1 MLTMGLVACS
11 NETPD
16 PEALAAEQTRNA
28 EMLGTYQANQ
38 QLGENGLTDAW
49 VPNST
54 PIPTIST
61 VSLGGAE
68 ETPLPPLQTQG
79 TMPVVATPSVE
90 PNRTP
95 TPTRTAAVT
104 TPTRTAAV
112 TTPTRTAAVQSPTR
126 TTTVQ
131 TPTRTA
137 ALPSPTRTAI
147 VQTPTRTTA
156 VNTPTRTAA
165 LPSPTRTS
173 AVQTPTRTTTVQTP
187 TRTAALPSPTRT
199 ATVTTFTRT
208 ATVTTPTRTAALP
221 TPTRTAVLPT
231 QTAPVPPGWEG
242 EWTVFLGQE
251 GGPYTTGTLSVKVEG
266 NSLRAQTILDEVSY
280 EFIGEVNQSG
290 QYVLGDYTQDSTA
303 GWFYWTLLSDVQF
316 GGTLDNHIGFCA
328 SKGGTQPPD
337 PCVYYLIS

>member
-1 MLTMGLVACS
+1 MKVFKPINVLFIVMLTTGLVACS
-11 NETPD
+11 SEAPD

-28 EMLGTYQANQ
+28 ELLGTYQANQ
-38 QLGENGLTDAW
+38 QIETNGQTDAW

-54 PIPTIST
+54 PIPTNST

-95 TPTRTAAVT
+95 TPTRT
-104 TPTRTAAV
+104 
-112 TTPTRTAAVQSPTR
+112 
-126 TTTVQ
+126 
-131 TPTRTA
+131 
-137 ALPSPTRTAI
+137 
-147 VQTPTRTTA
+147 TA
-156 VNTPTRTAA
+156 VNTPTRTGAVQT
-165 LPSPTRTS
+165 PTRTTT
-173 AVQTPTRTTTVQTP
+173 VQSPTRTTTVQTP

-199 ATVTTFTRT
+199 ATVTTPNRT
-208 ATVTTPTRTAALP
+208 ATVP

-251 GGPYTTGTLSVKVEG
+251 GGPYTLGTLSVIVEG
-266 NSLRAQTILDEVSY
+266 ENLTGQAILAGVSY
-280 EFIGEVNQSG
+280 EFSGEINQYG
-290 QYVLGDYTQDSTA
+290 QYVLGDYTQDTTA

-316 GGTLDNHIGFCA
+316 GGTLDNNIGFCA
-328 SKGGTQPPD
+328 TKGGTQPPD

>member
-1 MLTMGLVACS
+1 MITDKSEVRVFVKFANLLKLFFIGALAFCLAACAS
-11 NETPD
+11 STLS
-16 PEALAAEQTRNA
+16 PEAVAAEQTRNA
-28 EMLGTYQANQ
+28 ELLGTYQANQ
-38 QLGENGLTDAW
+38 KIRASEQTELGLPYSTSQLTNS
-49 VPNST
+49 VPSWIETGGGT
-54 PIPTIST
+54 P
-61 VSLGGAE
+61 
-68 ETPLPPLQTQG
+68 PPLQTQG
-79 TMPVVATPSVE
+79 TMPVVATPSFE

-95 TPTRTAAVT
+95 TPTL
-104 TPTRTAAV
+104 
-112 TTPTRTAAVQSPTR
+112 
-126 TTTVQ
+126 
-131 TPTRTA
+131 TA
-137 ALPSPTRTAI
+137 ALPSPTRTG
-147 VQTPTRTTA
+147 
-156 VNTPTRTAA
+156 
-165 LPSPTRTS
+165 

-199 ATVTTFTRT
+199 AALPSPTRTTTVQTPTRT
-208 ATVTTPTRTAALP
+208 ATVTTPNRTATLP

-231 QTAPVPPGWEG
+231 QTAPVSPGWEG

-316 GGTLDNHIGFCA
+316 GGTLDNNIGFCA
-328 SKGGTQPPD
+328 TKGGTQPPD

>member
-1 MLTMGLVACS
+1 MKVFKPINVLFIVMLTTGLVACS
-11 NETPD
+11 SEAPD

-28 EMLGTYQANQ
+28 ELLGTYQANQ
-38 QLGENGLTDAW
+38 QIETNGQTDAW

-54 PIPTIST
+54 PIPTNST

-137 ALPSPTRTAI
+137 
-147 VQTPTRTTA
+147 
-156 VNTPTRTAA
+156 
-165 LPSPTRTS
+165 
-173 AVQTPTRTTTVQTP
+173 
-187 TRTAALPSPTRT
+187 
-199 ATVTTFTRT
+199 
-208 ATVTTPTRTAALP
+208 TVTTPNRTATLP

-231 QTAPVPPGWEG
+231 QTAPVSPGWEG

-251 GGPYTTGTLSVKVEG
+251 GGPYTTGTLSVTVEG
-266 NSLRAQTILDEVSY
+266 ENLTGQAILAGVSY
-280 EFIGEVNQSG
+280 EFSGEINQYG
-290 QYVLGDYTQDSTA
+290 QYVLGDYTQDTTA

-316 GGTLDNHIGFCA
+316 GGTLDNNIGFCA
-328 SKGGTQPPD
+328 TKGGTQPPD